1 MELPLKKTQT
11 LIGSLIS
18 SMISYSFSIFY
29 NIRIKYKDQERKKCR
44 IYNLQFTIKL
54 IAFVLILYILHFTF
68 YISPAH
74 AVVDPLSTTNNRFGI
89 HIISA
94 TPNEL
99 IEAADLVNSK
109 GDWGYVT
116 FLIESKDR
124 DVNRW
129 QEVFNQL
136 RRHHLIPI
144 VRIATK
150 PTSDGFW
157 ERPYEHEE
165 VAWANFLDSLNW
177 PTKNRYITIYNE
189 PNHALEWGNSVDPKS
204 YAKVLD
210 KTITALKLK
219 NQDFFVLNGGFDAS
233 TPQQPPNYYDEARFI
248 KEMDQEVPGIF
259 NKLDGWVSHSYP
271 NPGFVGSPDDFGRG
285 TVRTYLWELQL
296 LKTLGVTKELPVFIT
311 ETGWRH
317 SDGLQKNNYLPSPEV
332 VAGYYKYAFESTWND
347 SRIVAVT
354 PFLLNYQQAPF
365 DHFSFKKVESQVL
378 GAQFPSYHPHYL
390 TLKEYPKLSGKP
402 LQENSARFISGQ
414 AYTSIS
420 VDQPHTIRLTVENTG
435 QSIWDDKSSV
445 MLVPS
450 NQSQAMS
457 LEPIY
462 VPADLKIEPGQSHTF
477 NIRLKSSLAGVY
489 ETTFNLVSNNASI
502 TPEPFKLQTEVK
514 TNFWLTLKQVFNHP
528 FWGVDNI

>member
-11 LIGSLIS
+11 LIGSWIS
-18 SMISYSFSIFY
+18 
-29 NIRIKYKDQERKKCR
+29 NIRYIINRNRPKGQWGKSLVVS
-44 IYNLQFTIKL
+44 LQFVVRSL
-54 IAFVLILYILHFTF
+54 IVLSFFLLLPTTNYPLLTT
-68 YISPAH
+68 H
-74 AVVDPLSTTNNRFGI
+74 AVADPLSTTNNRFGI

-116 FLIESKDR
+116 FLIESEDR
-124 DVNRW
+124 DVNKW
-129 QEVFNQL
+129 QEVFDQL

-150 PTSDGFW
+150 PGGPPAGGW

-165 VAWANFLDSLNW
+165 VAWADFLDSLNW

-233 TPQQPPNYYDEARFI
+233 APHEPTNYYDQERFMVEMN
-248 KEMDQEVPGIF
+248 KEMPGIF

-271 NPGFVGSPDDFGRG
+271 NPGFIGSPNDFGRG
-285 TVRTYLWELQL
+285 TIRTYLWELQL
-296 LKTLGVTKELPVFIT
+296 LKSLGVAKELPVFIT

-317 SDGLQKNNYLPSPEV
+317 SDGIRKNMTLPTPEIV
-332 VAGYYKYAFESTWND
+332 SLYYKQAFDSAWSD

-354 PFLLNYQQAPF
+354 PFLLNYQQPPF
-365 DHFSFKKVESQVL
+365 DHFSFKIVESQVL

-414 AYTSIS
+414 VYTSLLI
-420 VDQPHTIRLTVENTG
+420 DQPQTIRLTVQNTG
-435 QSIWDDKSSV
+435 QSIWNDQSGIV
-445 MLVPS
+445 LMPV
-450 NQSQAMS
+450 NQQTGLNIDPTVLPM
-457 LEPIY
+457 
-462 VPADLKIEPGQSHTF
+462 DTKIEPGETYTF
-477 NIRLKSSLAGVY
+477 NIRLNSSVPGLY
-489 ETTFNLVSNNASI
+489 ETTLNLLSDNRPLA
-502 TPEPFKLQTEVK
+502 PEPFKFQTEVK
-514 TNFWLTLKQVFNHP
+514 TNFWLTLKQVFNRP
-528 FWGVDNI
+528 FWGVDPE